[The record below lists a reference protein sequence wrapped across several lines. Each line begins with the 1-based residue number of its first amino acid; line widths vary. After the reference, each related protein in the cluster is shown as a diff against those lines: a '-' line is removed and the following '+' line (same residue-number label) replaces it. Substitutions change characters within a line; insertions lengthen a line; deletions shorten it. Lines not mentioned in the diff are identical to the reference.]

1 MTNHFP
7 PISQLMR
14 LEMAKE
20 LNIENQYE
28 WQKARFDEKIEQ
40 TISDINTYQEK
51 QRIKSRNRLT
61 RKHITEK

>member
-14 LEMAKE
+14 LIVAKE

-28 WQKARFDEKIEQ
+28 WQKSRFDEKIEQ
-40 TISDINTYQEK
+40 TILDINTYQEK
-51 QRIKSRNRLT
+51 NKEIDNK
-61 RKHITEK
+61 